1 MMMQLQAFAKVNLT
15 LDLTGRRAD
24 GYHLLRT
31 VMQEISLCDDVSVQI
46 KPSDQ
51 PQIYLKMNHADIPQD
66 KTNTCYKAAE
76 AFFKTFDITDYSVKI
91 VVDKK
96 IPSGAGLG
104 GGSSDAAAVLRA
116 LNVLTQ
122 KHASE
127 ETLEKIGLDVGA
139 DVPFFIR
146 GGTQLAQGIGEQLT
160 PLPLS
165 KIPYFVVIKPHESAL
180 TRQIYSEF
188 DRMVASG
195 KITQADYTTQKF
207 VQAVSSG
214 EDPYPYI
221 GNMLQPA
228 TEYACYMV
236 KVVCDRLRELGARAC
251 MTGSGTAVF
260 GLFDGY
266 VQALEVFR
274 QFDLDVQAKYICV
287 AQNRPQ
293 KQSGEKL

>member
-160 PLPLS
+160 PLPVS
-165 KIPYFVVIKPHESAL
+165 KTPYFVVIKP
-180 TRQIYSEF
+180 R
-188 DRMVASG
+188 
-195 KITQADYTTQKF
+195 
-207 VQAVSSG
+207 
-214 EDPYPYI
+214 
-221 GNMLQPA
+221 
-228 TEYACYMV
+228 
-236 KVVCDRLRELGARAC
+236 
-251 MTGSGTAVF
+251 
-260 GLFDGY
+260 
-266 VQALEVFR
+266 
-274 QFDLDVQAKYICV
+274 CV
-287 AQNRPQ
+287 
-293 KQSGEKL
+293 